1 MHTASHLEAAEPAEL
16 AVAVM
21 VEKMAAR
28 TQLLELPTP
37 AVAAVVTHKEAE
49 VQVALE
55 SSSSRP
61 INNEGNMA
69 TKIYRL
75 YGIDTAMH
83 LLRPG
88 AKWEISNSHFTQWE
102 DPRPCPKWEEVLDT
116 MEKIKAFEDSI
127 NTVWLPEQIEA
138 LTGQAEIQAQVDRI
152 IEEQK
157 AA

>member
-1 MHTASHLEAAEPAEL
+1 ME
-16 AVAVM
+16 
-21 VEKMAAR
+21 
-28 TQLLELPTP
+28 
-37 AVAAVVTHKEAE
+37 
-49 VQVALE
+49 
-55 SSSSRP
+55 
-61 INNEGNMA
+61 

-88 AKWEISNSHFTQWE
+88 AKWEISNSHFSRWE

-116 MEKIKAFEDSI
+116 MAKIKAFEDSI
-127 NTVWLPEQIEA
+127 DTIWLPEHLEEFAGAMDVQR
-138 LTGQAEIQAQVDRI
+138 QVDAI